1 MFKMVIQAVMLS
13 AAALFFIFSKSDGL
27 RAASKTGDFSSIAQ
41 VAGNGQ
47 EGGLSDLG
55 AMSER
60 FQNGDYGVNWA
71 KYDPRRLWQDRPKS
85 IRLNPK
91 TIHVDPADAEQDLAA
106 VMAAKGLDPEIVTTV
121 YLD

>member
-13 AAALFFIFSKSDGL
+13 AAALFFIFTKSDGL

-41 VAGNGQ
+41 VADSGQ
-47 EGGLSDLG
+47 GGGLSELG

-60 FQNGDYGVNWA
+60 FQSGEYGVNWA

-85 IRLNPK
+85 IRLNTK
-91 TIHVDPADAEQDLAA
+91 TIHVDPTDANQDHAA
-106 VMAAKGLDPEIVTTV
+106 LMAAKGLDPSVVTV
-121 YLD
+121 VHLD